1 MPHERRS
8 TSLDAVVNM
17 AYLGSGVVHSVTNSW
32 VEATMVTSTEQ
43 QCGEVALTSKPNGH
57 PKPANAV
64 FELHPEVFVAFGFD
78 FGWFMLN
85 TP

>member
-1 MPHERRS
+1 
-8 TSLDAVVNM
+8 
-17 AYLGSGVVHSVTNSW
+17 
-32 VEATMVTSTEQ
+32 MVTSTEQ